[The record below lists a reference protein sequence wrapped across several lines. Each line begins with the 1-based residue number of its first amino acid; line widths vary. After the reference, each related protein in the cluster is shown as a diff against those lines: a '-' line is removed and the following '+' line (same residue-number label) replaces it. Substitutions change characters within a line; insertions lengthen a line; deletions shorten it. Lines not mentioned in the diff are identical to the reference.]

1 MKRFFAAA
9 MLVVIGVLM
18 TSVAFA
24 KHMHNKSGSDAS
36 ADHVICKMT
45 HPWPFGCSH
54 ATYAV
59 AKTTGDADGDGV
71 ADKNDKCP
79 DTPRGATVDSNGCPS
94 DADHDGVPDGV
105 DTCPNTPAG
114 TTVDDSGCPRDDDH
128 DGVFNGADKCPGT
141 PDGANVDAT
150 GCPLDA
156 DKDGVADGIDQ
167 CPDTDPQWAVDDK
180 GCPIPVNET
189 YQQFLD
195 AKSVSVQV
203 QFASGKTD
211 ILPASEDD
219 LNKVGQVLDD
229 WPAAKVEIGGHT
241 DSQGSDSFNKSLSLK
256 RANAVKSWLTSHY
269 SGINGGNLST
279 KGYGESDPIASN
291 DTDAGRA
298 QNRRVTFTLKNA
310 NELGKDI
317 ETRRY
322 KKRGE

>member
-1 MKRFFAAA
+1 MMFPGVQIPFTRGGLFMKRFFAAA

-59 AKTTGDADGDGV
+59 ARTTGDADGDGV

-79 DTPRGATVDSNGCPS
+79 DTPRGATVDANGCPS

-128 DGVFNGADKCPGT
+128 DGVSNGADGRPG
-141 PDGANVDAT
+141 G
-150 GCPLDA
+150 
-156 DKDGVADGIDQ
+156 
-167 CPDTDPQWAVDDK
+167 AVDDK
-180 GCPIPVNET
+180 GCPITVNET
-189 YQQFLD
+189 YLQFLD

-203 QFASGKTD
+203 QFVSGKTD
-211 ILPASEDD
+211 ILPA
-219 LNKVGQVLDD
+219 
-229 WPAAKVEIGGHT
+229 
-241 DSQGSDSFNKSLSLK
+241 
-256 RANAVKSWLTSHY
+256 
-269 SGINGGNLST
+269 
-279 KGYGESDPIASN
+279 
-291 DTDAGRA
+291 
-298 QNRRVTFTLKNA
+298 
-310 NELGKDI
+310 
-317 ETRRY
+317 
-322 KKRGE
+322 